1 MLEDKNGADHNL
13 FLRERKELSLTG
25 VREVKAFDEETVVLD
40 TSKGTLTIKGENLAI
55 GSFSAESGDLN
66 LQGNIWALVYS
77 AEQSARGI
85 FRKILK

>member
-1 MLEDKNGADHNL
+1 MLEDKSGADHNL
-13 FLRERKELSLTG
+13 FLRERKELNLTG
-25 VREVKAFDEETVVLD
+25 VKEVKAFDEETVVLD

-55 GSFSAESGDLN
+55 GSFSAESGDLS

-85 FRKILK
+85 FRRILK